1 MAIWCSTWITIPPNC
16 LLIHPIAVPLEGT
29 EYNCLHWQWQQPADT
44 RRTSCWCKNAAP
56 LIYSQTHYHRSHEP
70 TSTLQ
75 MCEGEWV
82 VALILLLQFVI
93 RRTHWLVILAGHY
106 QHKRI
111 DWWKIDQQTHTKRS
125 LERLLGDPFSW
136 PCDHLSDP
144 ISGTALHHFQ
154 RGQSTNTLLLYVQPP
169 RERFTP
175 QPALKNRRAAAT

>member
-1 MAIWCSTWITIPPNC
+1 MATAGRHTTHQLLVQKCSTTYLFTNTLSQVTWANKHSANVRGRMGCCTDFVA
-16 LLIHPIAVPLEGT
+16 PI
-29 EYNCLHWQWQQPADT
+29 C
-44 RRTSCWCKNAAP
+44 
-56 LIYSQTHYHRSHEP
+56 YSQDTLTGDSRWSL
-70 TSTLQ
+70 STQAYRL
-75 MCEGEWV
+75 M
-82 VALILLLQFVI
+82 VI
-93 RRTHWLVILAGHY
+93 DR
-106 QHKRI
+106 
-111 DWWKIDQQTHTKRS
+111 QTHTKRS